1 MKIIVR
7 LFLIMCLFFAT
18 MCSNV
23 ANLSID
29 FSPVTNTIQATDN
42 NNTIYKSD
50 TKSVKYLVS
59 SNYTNTNVIF
69 QKKENSKKIF
79 YGFKNII
86 PPESSQFS
94 LLLTYI
100 YNKSYL
106 RKNFVSLKR
115 SYLSEISPNAP

>member
-1 MKIIVR
+1 
-7 LFLIMCLFFAT
+7 MCLFFAT

-115 SYLSEISPNAP
+115 RYLSELSPNAP

>member
-42 NNTIYKSD
+42 NTIYQSD
-50 TKSVKYLVS
+50 SKSVKYLVS

-69 QKKENSKKIF
+69 QKKENSKNLF
-79 YGFKNII
+79 SGLKNII

-106 RKNFVSLKR
+106 RKNFVCLKR
-115 SYLSEISPNAP
+115 NYLSEISPNAP

>member
-7 LFLIMCLFFAT
+7 LLLIMCLFFAT

-29 FSPVTNTIQATDN
+29 FSPATNTIQATDN
-42 NNTIYKSD
+42 NTIYQSD

-106 RKNFVSLKR
+106 RKNFVCLKR
-115 SYLSEISPNAP
+115 YYLSEIYPNAP

>member
-23 ANLSID
+23 TNLSID

-42 NNTIYKSD
+42 NTIYQSD

-69 QKKENSKKIF
+69 QKKENSKNLF
-79 YGFKNII
+79 SGFKNII
-86 PPESSQFS
+86 PPESPQFS

-106 RKNFVSLKR
+106 RKNFGCLKR
-115 SYLSEISPNAP
+115 YYLSEISPNAP

>member
-7 LFLIMCLFFAT
+7 LLLIMCLFFAT

-42 NNTIYKSD
+42 NTIYQSD
-50 TKSVKYLVS
+50 TKNVKYLVS

-69 QKKENSKKIF
+69 QKKENSKNLF
-79 YGFKNII
+79 SGFKNII

-106 RKNFVSLKR
+106 RKNFVCLKR
-115 SYLSEISPNAP
+115 NYLSEISPNAP

>member
-18 MCSNV
+18 MCSNI
-23 ANLSID
+23 ANLLID

-42 NNTIYKSD
+42 NTIYQSD

-69 QKKENSKKIF
+69 QKKENSKNLF
-79 YGFKNII
+79 SGLKNII

-106 RKNFVSLKR
+106 RKNFVCLKR
-115 SYLSEISPNAP
+115 NYLSEISPNAP

>member
-29 FSPVTNTIQATDN
+29 FSPETNTIQATDN
-42 NNTIYKSD
+42 NTIYQSD

-69 QKKENSKKIF
+69 QKKENSKNLF
-79 YGFKNII
+79 SGLKNII

-106 RKNFVSLKR
+106 RKNFVCLKR
-115 SYLSEISPNAP
+115 YYLSEISPNAP

>member
-42 NNTIYKSD
+42 NTIYQSD

-100 YNKSYL
+100 FNKSYL

>member
-42 NNTIYKSD
+42 NTIYQSD

-69 QKKENSKKIF
+69 QKKENSKNLF
-79 YGFKNII
+79 SGFKNII
-86 PPESSQFS
+86 PPESLQFS

-106 RKNFVSLKR
+106 RKNFVCLKR
-115 SYLSEISPNAP
+115 NYLSEISPNAP

>member
-29 FSPVTNTIQATDN
+29 FSPVTNTIQTTD
-42 NNTIYKSD
+42 NNTIYQSD

-69 QKKENSKKIF
+69 QKKENSKNLF
-79 YGFKNII
+79 SGLKNII

-106 RKNFVSLKR
+106 RKNFVCLKR
-115 SYLSEISPNAP
+115 NYLSEISPNAP

>member
-42 NNTIYKSD
+42 NTIHQSD
-50 TKSVKYLVS
+50 TKGVKYLVS

-106 RKNFVSLKR
+106 RKNFVCLKR
-115 SYLSEISPNAP
+115 YYLSEISPNAP

>member
-42 NNTIYKSD
+42 NTIYQSD
-50 TKSVKYLVS
+50 TKNVKYLVS

-69 QKKENSKKIF
+69 QKKENSKNLF
-79 YGFKNII
+79 SGLKNII

-106 RKNFVSLKR
+106 RKNFVCLKR
-115 SYLSEISPNAP
+115 NYLSEISPNAP

>member
-42 NNTIYKSD
+42 NTIYQSD
-50 TKSVKYLVS
+50 TKSVKYFVS

-69 QKKENSKKIF
+69 QKKENSKNLF
-79 YGFKNII
+79 SGLKNII

-94 LLLTYI
+94 LLITYI

-106 RKNFVSLKR
+106 RKNFVCLKR
-115 SYLSEISPNAP
+115 NYLSEISPNAP

>member
-18 MCSNV
+18 MSSNV

-42 NNTIYKSD
+42 NTIYQSD
-50 TKSVKYLVS
+50 TKNVKYLVS

-69 QKKENSKKIF
+69 QKKENSKNLF
-79 YGFKNII
+79 SGLKNII

-106 RKNFVSLKR
+106 RKNFVCLKR
-115 SYLSEISPNAP
+115 YYLSEISPNAP

>member
-42 NNTIYKSD
+42 NTIYQSD

-69 QKKENSKKIF
+69 QKKENSKNLF
-79 YGFKNII
+79 SGFKNII

-100 YNKSYL
+100 YNKSYI
-106 RKNFVSLKR
+106 RKNFVCLKR
-115 SYLSEISPNAP
+115 NYLSEISPNAP

>member
-29 FSPVTNTIQATDN
+29 FSPVTNTIQAPD
-42 NNTIYKSD
+42 NNTIYQSD

-69 QKKENSKKIF
+69 QKKENSKNLF
-79 YGFKNII
+79 SGLKNII

-106 RKNFVSLKR
+106 RKNFVCLKR
-115 SYLSEISPNAP
+115 DYLSEISPNAP

>member
-42 NNTIYKSD
+42 NTIYQSD

-69 QKKENSKKIF
+69 QQKENSKNLF
-79 YGFKNII
+79 SGLKNII

-106 RKNFVSLKR
+106 RKNFVCLKR
-115 SYLSEISPNAP
+115 NYLSEISPNAP

>member
-1 MKIIVR
+1 MKIIVK

-42 NNTIYKSD
+42 NTIYQSD

-69 QKKENSKKIF
+69 QKKENSKNLF
-79 YGFKNII
+79 SGLKNII

-106 RKNFVSLKR
+106 RKNFVCLKR
-115 SYLSEISPNAP
+115 NYLSEISPNAP

>member
-42 NNTIYKSD
+42 NTIYQSD

-69 QKKENSKKIF
+69 QKKGNSKNLF
-79 YGFKNII
+79 SGLKNII

-106 RKNFVSLKR
+106 RKNFVCLKR
-115 SYLSEISPNAP
+115 NYLSEISPNAP

>member
-7 LFLIMCLFFAT
+7 LFFIMCLFFAT

-29 FSPVTNTIQATDN
+29 FSPVTNTIQATE
-42 NNTIYKSD
+42 NNTIYQSD

-69 QKKENSKKIF
+69 QKKENSKNLF
-79 YGFKNII
+79 SGFKNII

-106 RKNFVSLKR
+106 RKNFVCLKR
-115 SYLSEISPNAP
+115 NYLSEISPNAP

>member
-1 MKIIVR
+1 
-7 LFLIMCLFFAT
+7 MCLFFAT

-29 FSPVTNTIQATDN
+29 FSPVTNTIQATE
-42 NNTIYKSD
+42 NNTIYQSD

-69 QKKENSKKIF
+69 QKKENSKNLF
-79 YGFKNII
+79 SGLKNII

-106 RKNFVSLKR
+106 RKNFVCLKR
-115 SYLSEISPNAP
+115 DYLSEISPNAP

>member
-1 MKIIVR
+1 MKIIIR

-42 NNTIYKSD
+42 NTIYQSN

-69 QKKENSKKIF
+69 QKKENSKNLF
-79 YGFKNII
+79 SGLKNII

-106 RKNFVSLKR
+106 RKNFVCLKR
-115 SYLSEISPNAP
+115 DYISEISPNAP

>member
-29 FSPVTNTIQATDN
+29 FSPLTNTIQATDN
-42 NNTIYKSD
+42 NTIYQSD

-69 QKKENSKKIF
+69 QKKENSKNLF
-79 YGFKNII
+79 SGLKNII

-106 RKNFVSLKR
+106 RKNFVCLKR
-115 SYLSEISPNAP
+115 NYLSEISPNAP

>member
-29 FSPVTNTIQATDN
+29 FSSVTNTIQATD

>member
-23 ANLSID
+23 ANLSIN
-29 FSPVTNTIQATDN
+29 FSPVTNSIQATDN
-42 NNTIYKSD
+42 NTIYQSD

-69 QKKENSKKIF
+69 QKKENSKNLF
-79 YGFKNII
+79 SGLKNII

-106 RKNFVSLKR
+106 RKNFVCLKR
-115 SYLSEISPNAP
+115 DYLSEISPNAP

>member
-29 FSPVTNTIQATDN
+29 FSPVTNTIQATE
-42 NNTIYKSD
+42 NNTIYQSD

-59 SNYTNTNVIF
+59 HNYTNTNVIF
-69 QKKENSKKIF
+69 QKKENSKNLF
-79 YGFKNII
+79 SGLKNII

-106 RKNFVSLKR
+106 RKDFVSLKR

>member
-42 NNTIYKSD
+42 DTIYQSD
-50 TKSVKYLVS
+50 SKSVKYLVS

-69 QKKENSKKIF
+69 QKKENSKNLF
-79 YGFKNII
+79 SGLKNII

-106 RKNFVSLKR
+106 RKNFVCLKR
-115 SYLSEISPNAP
+115 DYLSEISPNAP

>member
-1 MKIIVR
+1 MKIIAR

-42 NNTIYKSD
+42 NTIYQSD

-69 QKKENSKKIF
+69 QKKENSKNLF
-79 YGFKNII
+79 SGLKNII

-106 RKNFVSLKR
+106 RKNFVCLKR
-115 SYLSEISPNAP
+115 NYLSEISPNAP

>member
-1 MKIIVR
+1 MKIILR

-42 NNTIYKSD
+42 NTIYQSD

-69 QKKENSKKIF
+69 QKKENSKNLF
-79 YGFKNII
+79 SGLKNII

-106 RKNFVSLKR
+106 RKNFVCLKR
-115 SYLSEISPNAP
+115 NYLSEISPNAP

>member
-1 MKIIVR
+1 MKSIVR

-42 NNTIYKSD
+42 NTIYQSD

-59 SNYTNTNVIF
+59 PNYTNTNVIF
-69 QKKENSKKIF
+69 QKKENSKNLF
-79 YGFKNII
+79 SGFKNII

-106 RKNFVSLKR
+106 RKNFVCLKR
-115 SYLSEISPNAP
+115 YYLSEISPNAP

>member
-42 NNTIYKSD
+42 NTIYQSN

-69 QKKENSKKIF
+69 QKKENSKNLF
-79 YGFKNII
+79 SGLKNII

-106 RKNFVSLKR
+106 RKNFVCLKR
-115 SYLSEISPNAP
+115 NYLSEISPNAP

>member
-1 MKIIVR
+1 
-7 LFLIMCLFFAT
+7 MCLFFAT

-42 NNTIYKSD
+42 NTIYQSD

-69 QKKENSKKIF
+69 QKKENSKNLF
-79 YGFKNII
+79 SGLKNII

-106 RKNFVSLKR
+106 RKNFTSLKR
-115 SYLSEISPNAP
+115 DYLSEISPNAP